1 MARQMK
7 DSGIEW
13 IGEIPA
19 DWSADRL
26 QWHLEE
32 IKVQNSP
39 VQSEQVLS
47 LTIESGVIPYEEKG
61 NQGNKAKE
69 NYEEYKLAYPDT
81 LVVNS
86 MNVIIGAV
94 GISKYFGC
102 VSPVYY
108 VFRATEGTD
117 LRYIYY
123 LFTNV
128 GFQKEMR
135 KYAKGILEIRLRISA
150 SDMLKRIIPK
160 PSYEEQCRISDFLDK
175 KCAEIDATIK
185 KTEATIEEYK
195 KLKQSVITEAVTKGV
210 RGDRPMKDSGIEWI
224 GNIPTDWNIAKIK
237 IGVSKVGS
245 GKTPLGGAESY
256 ADEGI
261 LFLRSQNIYDTGL
274 LLDSPTYI
282 TDEVDEEMKSTRV
295 FPRDVLLNITGG
307 SIGRCCI
314 FPEESIRANVNQH
327 VSIIRVVETVFL
339 PEYMHYYWISSL
351 GHTAID
357 LYQTGGNREG
367 MSADAIKNSPI
378 PVMPIEEQQ
387 EIIAYLDKK
396 CAEMDTL
403 IAKKTALL
411 EEMESYKKSVIYEY
425 VTGKKEVIV

>member
-425 VTGKKEVIV
+425 VTGKKEV